1 MMKRSCP
8 NFSCS
13 KYDKTCTSCKDTG
26 ALCAPTCDDCKNKK
40 TCKLPKDL
48 NKK

>member
-1 MMKRSCP
+1 MKRSCP

-13 KYDKTCTSCKDTG
+13 KYGKTCTSCKDTG
-26 ALCAPTCDDCKNKK
+26 ALCAPTCDDCENKK